1 MTYPTLQV
9 VLRRTRTAP
18 ALPATE
24 HRLEIRLD
32 GSTFAVVDVDGRTFG
47 EVIAEAT
54 DPRGFGPLPRTIE
67 GFMDAT
73 SAARHGPAGAP
84 SEFVGDLATG
94 RGTAVEAG
102 GEPREVPA
110 DLLAPIAEQLL
121 AGDLDGHAP
130 VGEVTLLGRAC
141 AEYRFA
147 VTGEDDGR
155 PYRSDVRLLVWRGV
169 VLLRDVQDAAVP
181 GLRATAEVVELRQ

>member
-1 MTYPTLQV
+1 MSYPTLRA
-9 VLRRTRTAP
+9 VLRRARTAP
-18 ALPATE
+18 ALPPTE

-32 GSTFAVVDVDGRTFG
+32 GSTFAVVDRDGRTFG

-54 DPRGFGPLPRTIE
+54 APRGFGSMPRTIE

-73 SAARHGPAGAP
+73 SAALRGPAAAS
-84 SEFVGDLATG
+84 SEFAGDLATG

-110 DLLAPIAEQLL
+110 PLLAPIAEQVL
-121 AGDLDGHAP
+121 AGDLDGREP
-130 VGEVTLLGRAC
+130 VGEAELLGRTC

-147 VTGEDDGR
+147 VTGQDDGR
-155 PYRSDVRLLVWRGV
+155 PYRSEVRLLVWHGLV
-169 VLLRDVQDAAVP
+169 MLRDVRDATVP
-181 GLRATAEVVELRQ
+181 DLRATAEVVELRC

>member
-1 MTYPTLQV
+1 MSYPTLQA
-9 VLRRTRTAP
+9 VLRHTRTAP

-32 GSTFAVVDVDGRTFG
+32 GTTFAVVDLDGRTFG

-54 DPRGFGPLPRTIE
+54 DPRGFGQMPRTIE

-73 SAARHGPAGAP
+73 SAALHGPAGAP
-84 SEFVGDLATG
+84 SEFAGDLATG

-110 DLLAPIAEQLL
+110 RLLAPIAEQVL
-121 AGDLDGHAP
+121 AGELDEPA
-130 VGEVTLLGRAC
+130 GEAECLGRTC

-147 VTGEDDGR
+147 VTGQDDGR
-155 PYRSDVRLLVWRGV
+155 PYRSDVRLLVWRGL
-169 VLLRDVQDAAVP
+169 VLLREVQDAAVS
-181 GLRATAEVVELRQ
+181 GLRATAEVVELRP

>member
-1 MTYPTLQV
+1 MSYPTLWA

-32 GSTFAVVDVDGRTFG
+32 GSTFAVVDLDGRTFG

-54 DPRGFGPLPRTIE
+54 DPRGFGAMPRTIE

-73 SAARHGPAGAP
+73 SAAMRGPAGAP
-84 SEFVGDLATG
+84 SEFAGDLATG

-102 GEPREVPA
+102 REAREVPA
-110 DLLAPIAEQLL
+110 QLLAPIAEQVL
-121 AGDLDGHAP
+121 AADADGREP
-130 VGEVTLLGRAC
+130 VGEASLLGRTC

-147 VTGEDDGR
+147 VTGEDEGR
-155 PYRSDVRLLVWRGV
+155 PYRSDVRLLVWRGL
-169 VLLRDVQDAAVP
+169 VLLRAVQDAAVP
-181 GLRATAEVVELRQ
+181 GLRAVSEVIELRQ